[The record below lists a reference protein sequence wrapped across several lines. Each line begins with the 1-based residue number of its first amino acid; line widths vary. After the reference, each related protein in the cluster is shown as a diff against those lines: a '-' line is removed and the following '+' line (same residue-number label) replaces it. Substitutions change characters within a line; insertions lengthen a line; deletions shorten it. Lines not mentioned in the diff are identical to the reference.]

1 MASQAP
7 VAPADTVAASD
18 PLDPFTSGLRRLRRW
33 GRRALLTVVA
43 IGLVAVAVSAVA
55 RVETNRLWFD
65 SLGDGAVYATRL
77 RAELLLGIVAAL
89 LAGGLGALA
98 VVLVNRTAPAPWPR
112 EEDEQARGWRAW
124 VEAHPVAAR
133 RLVLAVFTLVP
144 AYRLGTAASGSW
156 QQYLLWR
163 HAVPWGT
170 TDPTYHRDL
179 SYYVEIYPWH
189 RTVVG
194 LLSSMLTWA
203 IVATIVAALVH
214 GSLRL
219 RGPGRRVT
227 RPLIAQTSA
236 LLAAWLLVHA
246 GSYWLDRMAL
256 TTSNRGPVTG
266 AGYTDTHAV
275 GPGRIGLIVVVVLV
289 ALALAANVVLRR
301 GRLLAGAVALTV
313 VASLLF
319 ATAWPALV
327 QHLKEQPSAAT
338 LDLPQIRRNQ
348 QATAAAF
355 GIGDVTVQEV
365 GATDGAARPSLAAL
379 TRQALDD
386 TQLRAL
392 DPNRLTPT
400 FDVKQQL
407 QAYYGFKNT
416 LDVDRYPLGGRTR
429 DVAIGVRELH
439 AGNVSRSTW
448 ATQHLVYTH
457 GYGVVAAPIDS
468 IDPTTGVPTFL
479 DGGLPPEQQIPV
491 TQPRV
496 YFGQNSPSYSIV
508 GQPQGAAPVEF
519 DHPAGAGTDAA
530 ATHTTYT
537 GGGGVPIGSW
547 WHRLLYATTSRS
559 PQILLSSGINADSRI
574 LTVRDPRAR
583 VAALAPWL
591 TLDGDVY
598 PVVVDGD
605 IEWVVDGYT
614 TASTYPDAQQVD
626 LHQATTSTLTAQ
638 GASVAQPH
646 GAVNYMRD
654 SVKATVDAYTGE
666 VHLYAWDQAA
676 HPDPLL
682 TAWTS
687 VDPGLIEPESAI
699 PAALLPHLRYPQDLF
714 DVQRQL
720 LTKYHVTDAADFYS
734 GNDFWSVPTDPTV
747 AATQQLNSS
756 STYTP
761 PARTPSDPSVYQTL
775 SADGT
780 SKATFALSTP
790 LVTLNHHDLAGFL
803 SVDSTPGADYGHLTL
818 LRFPSGT
825 GVGSPAQVQ
834 NDIESTTRISE
845 ALTLQRG
852 GNSKVV
858 LGQLV
863 AVPLQGQMLYV
874 EPIYTQAQGS
884 NSFPILRHVVAV
896 YGDGDPAFTTGLDS
910 AVRQAI
916 ASGERAAS

>member
-1 MASQAP
+1 MLL
-7 VAPADTVAASD
+7 V
-18 PLDPFTSGLRRLRRW
+18 LG
-33 GRRALLTVVA
+33 ALAVVLTTLA
-43 IGLVAVAVSAVA
+43 H
-55 RVETNRLWFD
+55 VETTRLWFEA
-65 SLGDGAVYATRL
+65 LGDGAVYATRL
-77 RAELLLGIVAAL
+77 RAEVLLGGLAGL
-89 LAGGLGALA
+89 LAGGLAALA
-98 VVLVNRTAPAPWPR
+98 VVLVYRGAPAPWPR
-112 EEDEQARGWRAW
+112 EEDEPARGWRGW

-133 RLVLAVFTLVP
+133 RLVLAGFTLVP
-144 AYRLGTAASGSW
+144 AYRLGAAAAGAW
-156 QQYLLWR
+156 PQYLLWR
-163 HAVPWGT
+163 HAVPWGS

-179 SYYVEIYPWH
+179 SYYLEIYPWH

-194 LLSSMLTWA
+194 LLSATLTWA
-203 IVATIVAALVH
+203 LAATVVAAFVH

-227 RPLIAQTSA
+227 RPLITQLSA
-236 LLAAWLLVHA
+236 LGAGWLLVRA
-246 GSYWLDRMAL
+246 ATYWLDRMAL

-275 GPGRIGLIVVVVLV
+275 GPGRIVLIVVVALV
-289 ALALAANVVLRR
+289 ALVLAANIVLRR

-355 GIGDVTVQEV
+355 GLGGVSVHEV
-365 GATDGAARPSLAAL
+365 DGAGRRPSVATL
-379 TRQALDD
+379 TRQALRD

-407 QAYYGFKNT
+407 QAYYGFKDT

-457 GYGVVAAPIDS
+457 GYGVVAAPTDG
-468 IDPTTGVPTFL
+468 IDPATGVPTFL
-479 DGGLPPEQQIPV
+479 DGGLPPQQQIPV

-496 YFGQNSPSYSIV
+496 YFGQHSPAYSIV
-508 GQPQGAAPVEF
+508 GQPRGAAPVEF
-519 DHPAGAGTDAA
+519 DHPAGAGS

-547 WHRLLYATTSRS
+547 WHRLLYATTLHS
-559 PQILLSSGINADSRI
+559 PQILLSSGINADSRL
-574 LTVRDPRAR
+574 LTVRDPRSR
-583 VAALAPWL
+583 VAAIAPWL

-598 PVVVDGD
+598 PAVVDGS
-605 IEWVVDGYT
+605 IVWVLDGYT
-614 TASTYPDAQQVD
+614 TASTYPDAQLVD
-626 LHQATTSTLTAQ
+626 LHQATASTVTAQ

-646 GAVNYMRD
+646 GAVNYLHD

-666 VHLYAWDQAA
+666 VHLYEWDQAA

-682 TAWTS
+682 RAWES
-687 VDPGLIEPESAI
+687 IDPGLVQPQSQI
-699 PAALLPHLRYPQDLF
+699 PAALVPHLRYPQDLF
-714 DVQRQL
+714 DVQRLL
-720 LTKYHVTDAADFYS
+720 LTRYHVTDAADFYS
-734 GNDFWSVPTDPTV
+734 GNDFWAVPTDPTV
-747 AATQQLNSS
+747 AATRQLNADT
-756 STYTP
+756 TYTP
-761 PARTPSDPSVYQTL
+761 PARTPNDPSVYQTL
-775 SADGT
+775 SADGRAP
-780 SKATFALSTP
+780 ATFSISSP
-790 LVTLNHHDLAGFL
+790 LVTLNRHDLAGFL
-803 SVDSTPGADYGHLTL
+803 TADATPGPDYGHLTL
-818 LRFPSGT
+818 LRFPSGA
-825 GVGSPAQVQ
+825 GVGSPAQAQ
-834 NDIESTTRISE
+834 NEIESTTRISE

-852 GNSKVV
+852 GNSTVV
-858 LGQLV
+858 LGHLV
-863 AVPLQGQMLYV
+863 AVPLQGLMLYV
-874 EPIYTQAQGS
+874 EPVYTQAQGA
-884 NSFPILRHVVAV
+884 NSFPILRHVVAI
-896 YGDGDPAFTTGLDS
+896 YGDGDPAFTTGLGS